1 MPTAWAY
8 FDTSVLVKRYIAE
21 SGSLQARA
29 LLRRHDFLSSSVIGP
44 ELLSVLSRRRR
55 SGELSEPQFN
65 TLLSRIQND
74 RPRWELIEIGSPV
87 LRGAEQLVQSAGAVR
102 TLDAI
107 HIASL
112 ISFETALAI
121 EVPFITADRRQ
132 RDAAKQA
139 GLDVVWVD

>member
-44 ELLSVLSRRRR
+44 ELLSALSRRRR

-74 RPRWELIEIGSPV
+74 RPDGR
-87 LRGAEQLVQSAGAVR
+87 
-102 TLDAI
+102 
-107 HIASL
+107 
-112 ISFETALAI
+112 
-121 EVPFITADRRQ
+121 
-132 RDAAKQA
+132 
-139 GLDVVWVD
+139 